1 MLQIL
6 INLIHM
12 ILTLILV
19 GKTITINNLKRII
32 QDKCK
37 GNKRSL
43 KRNRIDFFLLFDYA
57 FFLLSYP
64 NKFYNK

>member
-6 INLIHM
+6 ISLIHM
-12 ILTLILV
+12 ILTLILEER
-19 GKTITINNLKRII
+19 TIIINNFKRII

-57 FFLLSYP
+57 FLLSYP